1 MTPAKA
7 SAARRFA
14 PAGSTPEAEPC
25 PDDGGRL
32 VEEIVASI
40 REELPAFA
48 DIDVDDIRRMAASDI
63 RRGQAAMAERRLPTQ
78 EELDA
83 SAAVTVGLARASVPL
98 DAINQSRRIA
108 VRRIFD
114 AWRER
119 ASSTGAD
126 PAAQVEYLY
135 TLWNWTDAITSR
147 AASAYRQVEVEV
159 EGRDEDQRAWYL
171 RGLLDGSLSPLEAQ
185 SRAAAY
191 GLLPGGRYTALRARP
206 GAEVDVRQLQRVIE
220 TSGATDQGGV
230 LAAVVDGHVWG
241 LVSREPSV
249 PAGQGVAGLGPA
261 GDLAGAAA
269 SFRLASRA
277 LETATAFGLTGVVS
291 IDDLSL
297 RPVILSEEH
306 VGERLIR
313 RYLDP
318 LRELGEFGATLEL
331 TVQEYLRSG
340 MRIDESAKALIIH
353 PNTLRHRIDRFQQLT
368 GADLRRTEDV
378 IEVWWAL
385 ERRRVSAARAP
396 RAAG

>member
-1 MTPAKA
+1 
-7 SAARRFA
+7 
-14 PAGSTPEAEPC
+14 
-25 PDDGGRL
+25 
-32 VEEIVASI
+32 VEEIVAAI
-40 REELPAFA
+40 RGEIAAFA
-48 DIDVDDIRRMAASDI
+48 DIDVEEIRRMAASDI

-78 EELDA
+78 DELDA
-83 SAAVTVGLARASVPL
+83 SAAVTAGLARAGVPL

-114 AWRER
+114 VWRER
-119 ASSTGAD
+119 ASTGGAD
-126 PAAQVEYLY
+126 PSAQVEYLY
-135 TLWNWTDAITSR
+135 TLWNWTDAITAR

-171 RGLLDGSLSPLEAQ
+171 RGVLDGSLSPLEAQ

-206 GAEVDVRQLQRVIE
+206 GAEVDVRQLQRSIE
-220 TSGATDQGGV
+220 TSGATDDGGL

-241 LVSREPSV
+241 LVSRT
-249 PAGQGVAGLGPA
+249 PAIAGGQGVVGLGTA
-261 GDLAGAAA
+261 VDLSGAAA
-269 SFRLASRA
+269 SFALATRA
-277 LETATAFGLTGVVS
+277 LDTATAFGRAGVVS

-297 RPVILSEEH
+297 RPVILSEDH
-306 VGERLIR
+306 LGERLIR
-313 RYLDP
+313 RYLGP

-331 TVQEYLRSG
+331 TIQEYLAGG
-340 MRIDESAKALIIH
+340 MRIDDSAKALIIH

-385 ERRRVSAARAP
+385 ERRRVSAGRPPARA
-396 RAAG
+396 

>member
-1 MTPAKA
+1 VTPAKA

-14 PAGSTPEAEPC
+14 PAGPTPEAEPC

-32 VEEIVASI
+32 VEEIVAAI
-40 REELPAFA
+40 REEIPAFA
-48 DIDVDDIRRMAASDI
+48 DIDVEEIRRMAASDI

-83 SAAVTVGLARASVPL
+83 SATVTVGLARAGVPL

-108 VRRIFD
+108 VRKIFD

-119 ASSTGAD
+119 ASTGGAE

-135 TLWNWTDAITSR
+135 MLWNWTDAITAR

-206 GAEVDVRQLQRVIE
+206 GVDVDVRQLQRAIE
-220 TSGATDQGGV
+220 SSGATDGGGLLV
-230 LAAVVDGHVWG
+230 AVVDGHVWG
-241 LVSREPSV
+241 LVSQP
-249 PAGQGVAGLGPA
+249 PAIADGQGVMGLGTA
-261 GDLAGAAA
+261 GELSGAAG
-269 SFRLASRA
+269 SFALATRA
-277 LETATAFGLTGVVS
+277 LETATAFGRTGVVS

-297 RPVILSEEH
+297 RPVILSEDH

-313 RYLDP
+313 RYLGP
-318 LRELGEFGATLEL
+318 LRELGEFGATLER
-331 TVQEYLRSG
+331 TMQEYLASG
-340 MRIDESAKALIIH
+340 MRIDDCAKALIIH

-385 ERRRVSAARAP
+385 ERRRVSAGRPAAP
-396 RAAG
+396 A